1 MRVLHDLH
9 SEVQTL
15 KDDVNILDKAK
26 LGKSRK
32 HWFHKGNKNTDEKEF
47 NGYHENK
54 RVLPEVWIYSTCQ
67 EKFRCE

>member
-32 HWFHKGNKNTDEKEF
+32 HRFHKGNENTDEKEF
-47 NGYHENK
+47 SGYH
-54 RVLPEVWIYSTCQ
+54 
-67 EKFRCE
+67 